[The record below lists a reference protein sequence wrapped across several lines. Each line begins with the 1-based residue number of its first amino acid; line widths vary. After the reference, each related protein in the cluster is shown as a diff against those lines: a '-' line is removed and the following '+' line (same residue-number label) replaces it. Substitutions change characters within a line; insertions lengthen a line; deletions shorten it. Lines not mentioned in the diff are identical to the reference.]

1 MANHV
6 NEFYAKF
13 QKDVEKM
20 KTLCPG
26 TITSFMGMF
35 GKIMGEGSLSVKQK
49 ELIALAIGVAS
60 SCTPCIRLHVQKCKA
75 AGATKEEMIEAAS
88 VAVMMA
94 GGPAFTHIPEVIDA
108 IEALE
113 A

>member
-20 KTLCPG
+20 KNLCPD
-26 TITSFMGMF
+26 TINSFMGMF

-49 ELIALAIGVAS
+49 ELIALAIGVSS
-60 SCTPCIRLHVQKCKA
+60 SCGPCIRLHVQKSKA